1 MGIFDFLKK
10 NKQEPVT
17 EGDKIL
23 GGAESAEILIPDHA
37 RPDAKK
43 QEGPVIIK
51 KKDKTASFKVFGV
64 YDIGTEIMVSGMV
77 ESGILRKRM
86 KTKINDKDAVLSDIK
101 IGSDSV
107 QELLMQEEGKIFLK
121 GKNLYTLKQDDI
133 LEFK

>member
-1 MGIFDFLKK
+1 MGIFDFLRK

-23 GGAESAEILIPDHA
+23 DGAESAEILIPEHA
-37 RPDAKK
+37 RPESKTQA
-43 QEGPVIIK
+43 EILPSK

-77 ESGILRKRM
+77 DSGVLKKRM

-107 QELLMQEEGKIFLK
+107 QELLTKEEGKIFLK
-121 GKNLYTLKQDDI
+121 GKNLYTLKQDDV